1 MVRMSRAEFDHGPA
15 RPGEGRTGKG
25 SMARMSRAEFERLVA
40 QAVQSLPRKFLT
52 RLKNVEVVVEDEPTD
67 DDLELAEIEPGG
79 TLLGLYQGVPQTDR
93 GTWYGNM
100 LPDRI
105 VIYQRPIEASARD
118 RRDVR
123 KEIRITLMHE
133 IGHHFGLGEDTLSE
147 AGYE

>member
-1 MVRMSRAEFDHGPA
+1 MPRLA
-15 RPGEGRTGKG
+15 RT
-25 SMARMSRAEFERLVA
+25 EFERLVA
-40 QAVQSLPRKFLT
+40 QAVKSLPPRFLR
-52 RLKNVEVVVEDEPTD
+52 RLENVDVVVEDEPTAE
-67 DDLELAEIEPGG
+67 DLEVAEIEPGG

-105 VIYQRPIEASARD
+105 VIYQRPIEAIAHD
-118 RRDVR
+118 RRDIR

-133 IGHHFGLGEDTLSE
+133 IGHHFGLGEDDLAE